1 MFNFFFSC
9 VLIYFKLH
17 EKNHLIT
24 HAKKTLIQKT
34 HVQLKTN
41 KQTKTLNSKIETIE
55 NYKTEYGKKV
65 CSYC

>member
-1 MFNFFFSC
+1 MQ
-9 VLIYFKLH
+9 KR
-17 EKNHLIT
+17 
-24 HAKKTLIQKT
+24 TLIQKT